1 MSMKINVRLIVFTV
15 VLIALATACKFFFGP
30 DLNWSGFSPV
40 IAIALFAGLIMKQKD
55 MSFMLPLLALFIS
68 DAVIQFLYSQ
78 DLFPYAGFYN
88 GQWKNYLILMG
99 ATLLG
104 WVLKGRSNS
113 SLIVGAIA
121 APTVFFLLSNFMV
134 WTGSSE
140 AIYAKSFSGLMTCYE
155 AALPFY
161 KNSLIATLVF
171 LPVILLAYNY
181 LTKKKAVLI
190 LA

>member
-1 MSMKINVRLIVFTV
+1 MKSNGRLIVFTV
-15 VLIALATACKFFFGP
+15 VLVVLATACKYFFGP

-55 MSFMLPLLALFIS
+55 MSFILPLLSLFIS

-88 GQWKNYLILMG
+88 GQWKNYLLLMA
-99 ATLLG
+99 ATLIG
-104 WVLKGRSNS
+104 WVLKGRSNT
-113 SLIVGAIA
+113 SLIIGAIA
-121 APTVFFLLSNFMV
+121 APTVFFLISNFLV
-134 WTGSSE
+134 WTGTSE
-140 AIYAKSFSGLMTCYE
+140 AIYAKSFGGLMTCYE

-171 LPVILLAYNY
+171 LPVILLVYNY
-181 LTKKKAVLI
+181 ITKKKAI
-190 LA
+190 LTLA